1 MHNLNLIQ
9 KREYLLNLASTMR
22 ATSAGFGDKNSYKS
36 IKKEIDKSNQ
46 EEKFES
52 YLKNKDVKQNAPIT
66 PEEFEKL
73 EKEMKTKNGR

>member
-1 MHNLNLIQ
+1 M
-9 KREYLLNLASTMR
+9 LNLASTMR

-36 IKKEIDKSNQ
+36 INQ